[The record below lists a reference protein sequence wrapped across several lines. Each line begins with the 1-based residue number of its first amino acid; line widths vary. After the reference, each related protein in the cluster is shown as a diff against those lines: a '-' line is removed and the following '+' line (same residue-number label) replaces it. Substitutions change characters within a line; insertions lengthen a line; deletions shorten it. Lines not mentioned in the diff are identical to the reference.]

1 MSDLNDPPIIRI
13 VKKNMG
19 HGGHH
24 GGAWK
29 VAFADFV
36 TAMMALFI
44 VLWILGQSEDV
55 KRGIGGY
62 FRDPTGKAL
71 LGAGPADAA
80 GQIKAIGIAA
90 IKLPTTMRGAPMT
103 DERLES
109 EADTLREFIEKN
121 ADLKGMKEQISVE
134 VSAEGLRVEISE
146 GENAPLFESGSSML
160 SQKLIAAIR
169 ALAAQYSKLP
179 NKLIVEGHTDATPY
193 SASNSM
199 SNWELS
205 TQRANEA
212 RRIMESSGLPQDQV
226 LMVRGFADR
235 KPRFSDPYDARNRRI
250 SMLLVSDQGM
260 DIALGGVPEEESSG
274 PVSMAPASKSQP
286 KLYPSKG
293 KHE

>member
-1 MSDLNDPPIIRI
+1 
-13 VKKNMG
+13 
-19 HGGHH
+19 
-24 GGAWK
+24 
-29 VAFADFV
+29 
-36 TAMMALFI
+36 
-44 VLWILGQSEDV
+44 
-55 KRGIGGY
+55 
-62 FRDPTGKAL
+62 
-71 LGAGPADAA
+71 
-80 GQIKAIGIAA
+80 
-90 IKLPTTMRGAPMT
+90 
-103 DERLES
+103 
-109 EADTLREFIEKN
+109 
-121 ADLKGMKEQISVE
+121 
-134 VSAEGLRVEISE
+134 
-146 GENAPLFESGSSML
+146 ML